1 MPEPSQC
8 AACGNENPPGQ
19 RFCGNCGSPLSQ
31 TCPRCSAVVPPGS
44 HFCGNCGTALPGQ
57 AEVSTEAVAPQ
68 RPVEERRLATI
79 LFADLSGYTALS
91 EQTDPEDV
99 RSLVDRCMTLLGEI
113 VDRFDGHV
121 DKIIGDAMLAVW
133 GIPAL
138 NEDHAERAVRAAL
151 EMRECARSNVKDFA
165 GLELRIGVNTGEVM
179 FAPVGPQ
186 GHRAQTVIG
195 DVVNVASR
203 LQTSAPRGG
212 VLVGEETWRDTRRA
226 IRYEQVEPFTVKGKD
241 EPLDGWLALAPV
253 ALVPAERPLSGV
265 PMVGRER
272 ELDVLCKTWQR
283 VIEGERAHFVVVL
296 GAPGV
301 GKSRLC
307 HELRTAIEPQGARV
321 IRGRS
326 LPYGERAGYGAFANT
341 VKHAAGIFDTDQPD
355 DAMAKLASHVQ
366 SVVGDAQRAEV
377 TEALGIMAGFA
388 PGELENRSVL
398 FEAARSYVEALAAK
412 QPLVLGFEDL
422 HWAEESLI
430 DLVEHLAQRVRNA
443 PVLILASTRP
453 ELLDARPNLGGGLPR
468 YTALTL
474 DALDARAAEDLARQ
488 LLHGYPVAPNVLE
501 RMGDVAS
508 GNPLFIEELATS
520 VVEGTTDPTATLPT
534 SVVSIISA
542 RLDAMPTRERQ
553 LLLNAAVIGRT
564 FWRNLLASLSSEPGI
579 DTALE
584 WLEDRDHIRSERTSE
599 IEGDQAYSFRHMSL
613 REVAYNTL
621 PRAERRRRHAEV
633 AQIAEQ
639 TFTERPRALSTI
651 LAHHWREAGEP
662 QRAIDYLLDAADQA
676 DQAWA
681 KREAVTL
688 YTQVLDLLPD
698 GDSRRRSISL
708 RRAVSSTAISHIEF
722 GDVPAPA
729 RPEDAPAP

>member
-1 MPEPSQC
+1 MPEALQC
-8 AACGNENPPGQ
+8 AACGNENPPGH

-31 TCPRCSAVVPPGS
+31 ICPRCSATAPPS
-44 HFCGNCGTALPGQ
+44 ARFCGNCGAALPGGT
-57 AEVSTEAVAPQ
+57 AASTETAATR
-68 RPVEERRLATI
+68 RPLEERRLATI

-91 EQTDPEDV
+91 GQTDPEDV
-99 RSLVDRCMTLLGEI
+99 RSLVDRCMALLGEI

-121 DKIIGDAMLAVW
+121 DKVIGDAMLAVW
-133 GIPAL
+133 GVPAL
-138 NEDHAERAVRAAL
+138 REDDRERAVRAAL
-151 EMRECARSNVKDFA
+151 EMQECARSNEKDFA
-165 GLELRIGVNTGEVM
+165 GLSLRIGINTGEVM
-179 FAPVGPQ
+179 FAPVGPH
-186 GHRAQTVIG
+186 GRREQTVIG
-195 DVVNVASR
+195 DAVNVASR

-226 IRYEQVEPFTVKGKD
+226 IRYEQVEPFKVKGKD
-241 EPLDGWLALAPV
+241 EPLDGWLALEPLASI
-253 ALVPAERPLSGV
+253 PAERPMSGV
-265 PMVGRER
+265 PMVGREQ
-272 ELDVLCKTWQR
+272 ELEVLCKTWQR
-283 VIEGERAHFVVVL
+283 VIESERAHFVVVL

-307 HELRTAIEPQGARV
+307 HELRTAIEPEGARV
-321 IRGRS
+321 IRSRS

-341 VKHAAGIFDTDQPD
+341 VKRAAGIFDTDQPD
-355 DAMAKLASHVQ
+355 DAMAKLTSHVEA
-366 SVVGDAQRAEV
+366 VVGDARRAHV
-377 TEALGIMAGFA
+377 TEALGVMAGFA

-398 FEAARSYVEALAAK
+398 FEAARVFVEALGAK

-443 PVLILASTRP
+443 PVLILASARP

-474 DALDARAAEDLARQ
+474 DALDAGAAEHLARE
-488 LLHGYPVAPNVLE
+488 LLRGHPVSPNVLE
-501 RMGDVAS
+501 RIGDVAS

-520 VVEGTTDPTATLPT
+520 VAEGTTDPTETLPT
-534 SVVSIISA
+534 SVVSIIGA
-542 RLDAMPTRERQ
+542 RLDAMPVRERQ
-553 LLLNAAVIGRT
+553 LLMNAAVIGRT
-564 FWRNLLASLSSEPGI
+564 FWRNLLASLDPEPGF
-579 DTALE
+579 DTALY

-621 PRAERRRRHAEV
+621 PRAERRSRHAKV
-633 AQIAEQ
+633 AQLAEQ
-639 TFTERPRALSTI
+639 TFTDRPRAIATI

-662 QRAIDYLLDAADQA
+662 QRAIGYLLDAADQA

-688 YTQVLDLLPD
+688 YTQALDLLPE
-698 GDSRRRSISL
+698 GDPRRRSISL
-708 RRAVSSTAISHIEF
+708 RRAVSGTAIQHIEA

-729 RPEDAPAP
+729 PEEAATP